1 MGKSLLV
8 FVVAGFVVAAV
19 LDGIGQVLLA
29 RRMGKKRIIAEGN
42 IWYYKFEGQFSK
54 GKIHCSCPMCRVK
67 SCDCKQAR
75 DIRRMDSMN
84 YSMRAA

>member
-1 MGKSLLV
+1 MQKGKAMSRSRS
-8 FVVAGFVVAAV
+8 FTRYQRKAH
-19 LDGIGQVLLA
+19 IS
-29 RRMGKKRIIAEGN
+29 RKKRIIAGGN
-42 IWYYKFEGQFSK
+42 IWYYKFEGQLSK